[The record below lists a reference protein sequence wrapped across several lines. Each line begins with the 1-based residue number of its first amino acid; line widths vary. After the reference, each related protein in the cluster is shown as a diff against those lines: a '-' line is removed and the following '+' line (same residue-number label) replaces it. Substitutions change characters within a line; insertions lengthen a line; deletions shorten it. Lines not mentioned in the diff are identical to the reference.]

1 MSKWRDTLEALYDHL
16 YTTVGDRYGFCVYCG
31 IPAESLDHVP
41 PLSLTNMLND
51 RAKEKLDFLK
61 LPSCG
66 ECNSVL
72 NDSPILSVSERRGKV
87 RAHYKKKY
95 RSALNMPKWDEDEL
109 AELDPCMADEIR
121 QASKRAEWV
130 KARITWMPP
139 KDIDDLSADDA

>member
-1 MSKWRDTLEALYDHL
+1 
-16 YTTVGDRYGFCVYCG
+16 
-31 IPAESLDHVP
+31 
-41 PLSLTNMLND
+41 MLND